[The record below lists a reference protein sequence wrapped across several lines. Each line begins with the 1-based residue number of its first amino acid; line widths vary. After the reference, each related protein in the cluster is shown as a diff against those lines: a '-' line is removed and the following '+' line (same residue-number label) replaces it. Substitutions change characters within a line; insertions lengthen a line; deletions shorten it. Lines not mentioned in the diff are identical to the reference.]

1 MDHSRHVRLTPGEL
15 TPANLADA
23 TIYGPGDEKIG
34 SVGHVHGTGPSAL
47 VVIDV
52 GGFLGLGAKPVG
64 VPLAGLEFMRDEDG
78 KVHAVTDWTKA
89 ELKAMPAHVDN

>member
-1 MDHSRHVRLTPGEL
+1 MDHTRHVRLTPGEL
-15 TPANLADA
+15 TPDTIVDA

-34 SVGHVHGTGPSAL
+34 SVGHGHGSGPSAL

-52 GGFLGLGAKPVG
+52 GGFLGIGAKPVG

-78 KVHAVTDWTKA
+78 GVHAVTGWTKA
-89 ELKAMPAHVDN
+89 ELKAMPEHVDR